1 MARSSLDPDLIWVS
15 DFRSNLTFH
24 AGSSMVVL
32 RRREGGDAPQYNED
46 EEQLEER
53 RLVLQSLNYP
63 EDYDMLS
70 PQAQRAARERAAKEA
85 LAGHQIRWVG
95 PLAAQTPPSA
105 NAQVSA
111 SSSPPG
117 SAQKPRQPIWCG

>member
-1 MARSSLDPDLIWVS
+1 
-15 DFRSNLTFH
+15 
-24 AGSSMVVL
+24 MVVL
-32 RRREGGDAPQYNED
+32 RRREGGDVPQYNED

-85 LAGHQIRWVG
+85 LAGHQIQWVG
-95 PLAAQTPPSA
+95 PEEMPLAAETPLVNQGAGS
-105 NAQVSA
+105 